1 MKEDIFQKIKDII
14 AEYSEIDVNEI
25 NMESSLMELDL
36 SSIEMISVVA
46 EVQRINNIMI
56 STEEMMTIQTIK
68 NLVELI
74 EEKTA

>member
-46 EVQRINNIMI
+46 EVQRIYNIMI

-74 EEKTA
+74 EKKTA